1 MTRVN
6 EEANPHDI
14 EYPDIPSI
22 PEESDEER
30 ASLSTSPVNFPEF
43 SPDTELVKPFKGIL
57 KKSNSVNVNCWT
69 IELRFWKNL
78 QVINILEFG
87 IVQKFCLNENIEFYC
102 LL

>member
-1 MTRVN
+1 MFWDDHLISVAATSLSFQQISNFVSCRTNNIPTLARVN

-22 PEESDEER
+22 PEESDEEQ

-57 KKSNSVNVNCWT
+57 KKSNSVNVNS
-69 IELRFWKNL
+69 
-78 QVINILEFG
+78 
-87 IVQKFCLNENIEFYC
+87 
-102 LL
+102 